1 MNQATSNNLSFK
13 DKNRER
19 NRRYRER
26 NATVISERH
35 KKWVEENREKR
46 LEHQRRYRQKNREL
60 LNQKNKEYDQI
71 NPDMRK
77 NRTKRYYLEN
87 KDKVYAAN
95 ALWRKNNPEAY
106 RLIASAARARRRAHK
121 YNTRIGRIDWKAIHE
136 RSGMICGICHGPIVG
151 DFDYDHI
158 IPLAKGGPHVTEN
171 IQLAHPSCNRAKRDT
186 INYRPQREIVR
197 SN

>member
-1 MNQATSNNLSFK
+1 MNQAVSNNLSFK
-13 DKNRER
+13 EKNRER

-26 NATVISERH
+26 NAADISERH
-35 KKWVEENREKR
+35 KKWVEENHDKR
-46 LEHQRRYRQKNREL
+46 LEHQRRYRQKNREML
-60 LNQKNKEYDQI
+60 RQKNIKYSVENVD
-71 NPDMRK
+71 
-77 NRTKRYYLEN
+77 KRRDYQKKYYLEN
-87 KDKVYAAN
+87 KEKVHAAN
-95 ALWRKNNPEAY
+95 TLWRRNNPEAY

-121 YNTRIGRIDWKAIHE
+121 YNTRIGHIDWKAIYE
-136 RSGMICGICHGPIVG
+136 RSGMICGICHEPIIG